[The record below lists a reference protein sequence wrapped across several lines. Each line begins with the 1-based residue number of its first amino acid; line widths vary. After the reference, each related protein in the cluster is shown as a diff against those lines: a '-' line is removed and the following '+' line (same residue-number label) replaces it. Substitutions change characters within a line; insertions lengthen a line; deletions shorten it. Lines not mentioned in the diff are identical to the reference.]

1 MDRCGYTQ
9 NGEERYIVGNL
20 GQSGRFL
27 DIGAFDGLTFSSTR
41 ALAEKG
47 WTGVYVEPDP
57 HIIPLLRHNSSITKA
72 EIMECAVGTTAGIL
86 PFYATNGDMVGTLS
100 RDHVKKWQNNVEFH
114 EIFVP
119 VITLPELAQKVGTD
133 FDFINLDVEGLNW
146 DIFRQFDWSVWK
158 ASVVCV
164 EYDDK
169 RDEMRAVLERNGFR
183 VAYMS
188 PENIV
193 AVRQE

>member
-1 MDRCGYTQ
+1 MDRYGHTQ

-27 DIGAFDGLTFSSTR
+27 DIGAFDGKTFSSTY

-57 HIIPLLRHNSSITKA
+57 HIIPLLRENTREFRS
-72 EIMECAVGTTAGIL
+72 EIVECAIGPTAGIL

-100 RDHVKKWQNNVEFH
+100 KDHVKKWQNHVDFH
-114 EIFVP
+114 EILVP
-119 VITLPELAQKVGTD
+119 VMTLPELAQKIGME

-146 DIFRQFDWSVWK
+146 QIFRQFDWKVWK
-158 ASVVCV
+158 ASVVCI
-164 EYDDK
+164 EYDDM
-169 RDEMRAVLERNGFR
+169 RDEIKAILEHNGFR

-188 PENIV
+188 AENIV
-193 AVRQE
+193 AVRQ

>member
-20 GQSGRFL
+20 GRSGRFL
-27 DIGAFDGLTFSSTR
+27 DIGAFDGKTFSSTY

-57 HIIPLLRHNSSITKA
+57 YIIPLLQHNIRDFRSVIA
-72 EIMECAVGTTAGIL
+72 PYAIGIVSGIQ

-100 RDHVKKWQNNVEFH
+100 KAHVKKWENNVEFH

-119 VITLPELAQKVGTD
+119 VLTLAELVEKVGMD

-146 DIFRQFDWSVWK
+146 EIFQQFDWKVWK
-158 ASVVCV
+158 ASVVCI

-169 RDEMRAVLERNGFR
+169 RNEIRAILEHNGFR

-188 PENIV
+188 GENIV
-193 AVRQE
+193 AVRQ